1 MRDLFYNNKL
11 FNVTVI
17 LFKSIQ
23 KSFRNGAVIF
33 HRSEEMR
40 FPLSLQNLII
50 QHLRN
55 LDSVFTF
62 LEQLG
67 REKEFFTEGSLT
79 LLGVPW
85 SQDQGF
91 QTWCRYLVLF
101 FVLEV
106 S

>member
-40 FPLSLQNLII
+40 FPLSLRKLII

-67 REKEFFTEGSLT
+67 QREGVFHRGIPDTAWSSLESRPRISDVVQI
-79 LLGVPW
+79 LSP
-85 SQDQGF
+85 
-91 QTWCRYLVLF
+91 VLCP
-101 FVLEV
+101 
-106 S
+106 